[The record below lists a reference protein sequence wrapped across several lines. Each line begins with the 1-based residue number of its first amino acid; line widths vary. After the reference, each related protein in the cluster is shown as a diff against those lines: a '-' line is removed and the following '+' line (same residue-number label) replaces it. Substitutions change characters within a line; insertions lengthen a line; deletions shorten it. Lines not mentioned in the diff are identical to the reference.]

1 MEDKIILIIL
11 IVTVVPE
18 AVLPTEGTTV
28 SNELLSN
35 TDNSQDEIVID
46 EIKEGKKKITNYDVL
61 EQQFKALL
69 AKQENLAL
77 KKRKLNLEVYL
88 LEQKVFQGDTTSL
101 TE

>member
-1 MEDKIILIIL
+1 MFPYS
-11 IVTVVPE
+11 PE
-18 AVLPTEGTTV
+18 ATLPTEGATV

-46 EIKEGKKKITNYDVL
+46 EIQEKKKEKGKKKITNYDVL

-77 KKRKLNLEVYL
+77 KKRKLELEVF
-88 LEQKVFQGDTTSL
+88 KGDTTSP